1 MKTLFALVL
10 GVGLVTGTLPT
21 FAGGPVVIEDRYDT
35 EVEAA
40 PKVGGAVAVVVGLV
54 LICALA
60 CGGGDDAP
68 AAPPKPVCNGEG
80 C

>member
-1 MKTLFALVL
+1 MKTLFALTL
-10 GVGLVTGTLPT
+10 GTALVAGVLPT

-35 EVEAA
+35 EVETDRAH
-40 PKVGGAVAVVVGLV
+40 VGVLPVVVGLI

-60 CGGGDDAP
+60 CGGSDEDAP
-68 AAPPKPVCNGEG
+68 AAPPKPVCNGG